1 MLLLFAEIPFAKAV
15 GHDEIACTHWA
26 RPDWNAG
33 TKSTAAATALIG
45 ET

>member
-1 MLLLFAEIPFAKAV
+1 MLLLFAGSLFAETA

-33 TKSTAAATALIG
+33 TKSTAATTALIG